1 VLLRQPGPS
10 FLPADEL
17 VVSSRT
23 LEVEAFRAVDRLRL
37 LGSLDDP
44 AVALKQAELTQLLSR
59 IDLLAVDHR
68 VIERARSLFAVN
80 LMALDAIHVGT
91 AKMAAADAGEP
102 LEFWMH
108 NERQRIA
115 ALLRGLTVKGLRV
128 PVRPKRL
135 IERSRP
141 PGVPAR

>member
-1 VLLRQPGPS
+1 MLLRQPGPS

-17 VVSSRT
+17 VVFSRT

-44 AVALKQAELTQLLSR
+44 AVALKRAELTQLLSR

-68 VIERARSLFAVN
+68 VIERAMSSFAVN
-80 LMALDAIHVGT
+80 LRALDAIHVGT
-91 AKMAAADAGEP
+91 AEMAAADAGEP
-102 LEFWMH
+102 LEFWTH

-115 ALLRGLTVKGLRV
+115 ALSRGLTVSG
-128 PVRPKRL
+128 
-135 IERSRP
+135 
-141 PGVPAR
+141 